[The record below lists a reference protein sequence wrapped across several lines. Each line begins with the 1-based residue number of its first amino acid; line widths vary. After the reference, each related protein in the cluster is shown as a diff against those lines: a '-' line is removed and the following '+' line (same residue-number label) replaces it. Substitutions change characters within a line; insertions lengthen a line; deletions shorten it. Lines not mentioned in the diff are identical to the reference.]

1 MSTVANNF
9 EKATT
14 LLRKGALAYVGMNV
28 VVLEEARKRFDEA
41 LKNSDKMMG
50 RFVAKGE
57 EMEAQAG
64 ETLQDVRALVQ
75 DRVQGFVPAGRKV
88 EIKVETKATKKASK
102 KKTATKKTAAKK
114 KTAKKPAAKKAQVKA
129 TVKTTKKAA

>member
-28 VVLEEARKRFDEA
+28 VVLEEARKRFEEA
-41 LKNSDKMMG
+41 RKNSDKMMG

-57 EMEAQAG
+57 KMEAQAG
-64 ETLQDVRALVQ
+64 ETFQDVRSKVQ

-88 EIKVETKATKKASK
+88 EIKVQTKATKPV
-102 KKTATKKTAAKK
+102 AKK
-114 KTAKKPAAKKAQVKA
+114 KSAKKPVVRKA
-129 TVKTTKKAA
+129 TVTATAKTTKKAA

>member
-28 VVLEEARKRFDEA
+28 VVLEEARKRFDVA
-41 LKNSDKMMG
+41 LKNSDKMMD

-57 EMEAQAG
+57 KMEAQAG
-64 ETLQDVRALVQ
+64 ETLQDVRSMVQ
-75 DRVQGFVPAGRKV
+75 DRVQGLVPAGRKV
-88 EIKVETKATKKASK
+88 EIKVKTKT
-102 KKTATKKTAAKK
+102 T
-114 KTAKKPAAKKAQVKA
+114 KPAAKKATK
-129 TVKTTKKAA
+129 KKAAKKPVARKTTVKVKTPKKAA

>member
-28 VVLEEARKRFDEA
+28 VVLEEARKRFDVA
-41 LKNSDKMMG
+41 LKSSDKMMD

-57 EMEAQAG
+57 KMEAQAG
-64 ETLQDVRALVQ
+64 ETLQDVRSMVQ
-75 DRVQGFVPAGRKV
+75 DRVQGFTPAGRKV
-88 EIKVETKATKKASK
+88 EIKVQTKATKPVAKKA
-102 KKTATKKTAAKK
+102 TKK
-114 KTAKKPAAKKAQVKA
+114 KTAKRKPAVKA
-129 TVKTTKKAA
+129 TVKVTKKAA